1 MVRQFIRSAIRDCA
15 VCTTGALCPS
25 SRPAMTTAMTPEA
38 WISSAAMKA
47 TKGTTNEIAV
57 SSTGSVISLRS
68 LATMTK
74 TTKPTAAP
82 PSDATRNSCPTWK
95 ASTPTDIAAMAVR
108 SATSAVASLSSD
120 SPSRIVTTLRGSP
133 IRRAMAVAATASGGA
148 TTAPM
153 AKETGQEMSGIKAC
167 TMTPTP
173 RVVNTT
179 RPTDSSR
186 IARRLALKSTSEVW
200 IAAAYSSGGSS
211 PNSTTSGSRWISGT
225 PGKYDARD
233 ADRDQQQRRREVDAV
248 GQGGERQHGDGH
260 GHEQDR
266 DLHGAH
272 CVRAC
277 EDPIRLRFAARFP
290 AGRRRRIGG
299 GVRRARR
306 PSASGR
312 PSRAPRGRACR
323 TRARRACAG
332 GRRR

>member
-1 MVRQFIRSAIRDCA
+1 MQPARTAAQTAAMRPVDRVLSLTSATIQPAWRPIRRKTVFSRTNAMVRQFIRSAIRDCA

-82 PSDATRNSCPTWK
+82 PSDAMRNSCPTWK

-153 AKETGQEMSGIKAC
+153 AKDTGQEMPGISAC

-173 RVVNTT
+173 E
-179 RPTDSSR
+179 
-186 IARRLALKSTSEVW
+186 RREHHQ
-200 IAAAYSSGGSS
+200 
-211 PNSTTSGSRWISGT
+211 
-225 PGKYDARD
+225 
-233 ADRDQQQRRREVDAV
+233 ADRQQQDRAPVGVEVDERGLDRGGVQQRRQQPEQHHVGLEVDLRDPREV
-248 GQGGERQHGDGH
+248 R
-260 GHEQDR
+260 R
-266 DLHGAH
+266 
-272 CVRAC
+272 
-277 EDPIRLRFAARFP
+277 P
-290 AGRRRRIGG
+290 RRRPR
-299 GVRRARR
+299 
-306 PSASGR
+306 SAAAAPGSRDGR
-312 PSRAPRGRACR
+312 PGR
-323 TRARRACAG
+323 
-332 GRRR
+332 